1 MLKSIDYRV
10 EQIIPTLPLVKQ
22 EQFQHLQRMS
32 GFTVYFEPCSCNSL
46 VEVIELSKHSVNK
59 TALILHSLCLAI
71 YLHLAKGNMKYLPVT
86 EQRVE
91 VQRLFI
97 IYVWINAKSK
107 PEIPYLFL
115 CKSKKG
121 ASLPRALSACG
132 CTGQFHP
139 LESLTWLV
147 PLGKTDSHFSVRF

>member
-71 YLHLAKGNMKYLPVT
+71 YLHLAKGNMKYLRLTESRRWKFSGFLLSTYELMQSQSLRYRTYFYANLRKGPPFPEHCQPV
-86 EQRVE
+86 
-91 VQRLFI
+91 
-97 IYVWINAKSK
+97 A
-107 PEIPYLFL
+107 
-115 CKSKKG
+115 
-121 ASLPRALSACG
+121 ALVNS
-132 CTGQFHP
+132 T
-139 LESLTWLV
+139 L
-147 PLGKTDSHFSVRF
+147 